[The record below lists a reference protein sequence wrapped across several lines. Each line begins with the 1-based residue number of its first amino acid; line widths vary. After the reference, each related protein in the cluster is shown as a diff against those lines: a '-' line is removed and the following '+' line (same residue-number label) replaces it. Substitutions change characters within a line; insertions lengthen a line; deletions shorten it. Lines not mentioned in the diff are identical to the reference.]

1 MKMNAMNINSKSN
14 TNRQVDTSYPSD
26 RILTRNDWLDK
37 FLENHSGNGF
47 LANAIFLYI
56 SVAINFIA
64 TFFSILAYL
73 DPTKLA
79 VTFITNAI
87 LLALVIGVNFT
98 RSKACAATL
107 VISSVINLAYSI
119 FTGSNALGI
128 ILVVASIFSMIQLS
142 MLDNQYRKYVKET
155 ELN

>member
-1 MKMNAMNINSKSN
+1 MKMNAMNINRKSN

-26 RILTRNDWLDK
+26 RILTRTDWLDK
-37 FLENHSGNGF
+37 FFESHSTNGF
-47 LANAIFLYI
+47 LANAIFLYV

-64 TFFSILAYL
+64 TFFSILTYL

-98 RSKACAATL
+98 RNKACAATL
-107 VISSVINLAYSI
+107 LASSIINLAYSI
-119 FTGSNALGI
+119 YIGSNALGI
-128 ILVVASIFSMIQLS
+128 ILVVASVFSMVQLS
-142 MLDNQYRKYVKET
+142 VLDNQYRKYVSEAKAQ
-155 ELN
+155 